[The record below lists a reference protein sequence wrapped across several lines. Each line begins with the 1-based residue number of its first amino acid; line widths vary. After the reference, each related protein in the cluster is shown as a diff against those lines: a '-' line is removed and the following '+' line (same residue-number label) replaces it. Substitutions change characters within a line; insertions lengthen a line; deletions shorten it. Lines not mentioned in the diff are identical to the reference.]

1 MREFYLKTIQY
12 ISFFL
17 RRERTGVRVEN
28 LLSPSPSSPPTR
40 GGGSFAWFKAILN
53 SKGLS
58 VLFLVIA
65 MMLMVT
71 IGYVFSYL
79 IPTKQKSVSLT
90 VSSNQAFFLAQSGVE
105 FAVRY
110 ATDQGWSTTAQ
121 LNGLDGMTRNLGR
134 GRFTLDYNS
143 TTDQLTSVGEVL
155 NASQRRIVVSNFTQ
169 FVSGGVL
176 IIDPARPVPCLT
188 TGLIGKQ
195 TVNVVN
201 FYIINNSS
209 SSITLNAFQ
218 ATWTQDP
225 PTRQVARLYLGGTLK
240 FDGNYPNGGA
250 PQSFSVPP
258 LTFTINAGQ
267 SVLVSVWFTRLVNNL
282 QNMIITLYST
292 TGDSYNFNLDPEG
305 DGLPP
310 C

>member
-1 MREFYLKTIQY
+1 LRKFNLKTIQY
-12 ISFFL
+12 ISLSL
-17 RRERTGVRVEN
+17 RRERAGVRVDN
-28 LLSPSPSSPPTR
+28 LLSPSPLSPPTR

-58 VLFLVIA
+58 ILFLIIA

-110 ATDQGWSTTAQ
+110 ATVQGWTTAAQ
-121 LNGLDGMTRNLGR
+121 LNGLDGITRNLGR

-143 TTDQLTSVGEVL
+143 TTDQLTSVGEIL
-155 NASQRRIVVSNFTQ
+155 NAGQRRIVVSNFTQ
-169 FVSGGVL
+169 FVSGGAL
-176 IIDPARPVPCLT
+176 IIDLARPVPCLT
-188 TGLIGKQ
+188 TGIIGKQ

-218 ATWTQDP
+218 STWVQDT
-225 PTRQVARLYLGGTLK
+225 PTRQIEQLYLGGTLK
-240 FDGNYPNGGA
+240 FSGNYPSGGA
-250 PQSFSVPP
+250 PQSFTQAP

-282 QNMIITLYST
+282 RSMVVTLLST